1 MTVPVRL
8 AGRSA
13 GRADL
18 TPPSPSRRT
27 GSLAATRRT
36 VLVAG
41 GTDHQRATLAD
52 RVVAHG
58 YAVETASDAS
68 TALSAVVMHAPDA
81 VILRDTPP
89 TFDAREVCRRI
100 RAHAGSRQTPVAL
113 LLRASLPA
121 PDVPLLDG
129 DALAD
134 DIATVDLLAWL
145 DAKLPPEAS
154 AADWLRLTLAQHAT
168 APHEPD
174 AATDQQGDVAW
185 HGLFDHLDDG
195 AALVEQDGRIR
206 VANPA
211 FARLFGLE
219 TPAACAG
226 RHLLEVLPETAT
238 VALAD
243 TTAGAPTLTTTM
255 KQGDAPLLSLDL
267 RFTSAGRGAKAPV
280 FMTVRDQRWRQTAED
295 ALRDNHDLAEQLR
308 RSQKIGALGRLAG
321 GVAHD
326 FNNLLQVIG
335 GYAEALGADGLDLA
349 SRRRL
354 LRRIQRATDRAAS
367 LTRQLL
373 AFGRRQVLVPQ
384 VLDLNVTVLSLE
396 HMLARVIGEDVQF
409 VSSLA
414 PELQRVKVD
423 PGQIEQ
429 VVLNLALNARDAM
442 AEGGT
447 LEIATANFV
456 LHEDWTHPALPVP
469 VPAGSWVLL
478 SVLDTGLG
486 MDAETAGQAFEPFFT
501 TKDATRGSG
510 LGLSMVYGIVKQSG
524 GYTWIETAP
533 GAGTTVHV
541 LLPAV
546 QEDAVALPRDDGPS
560 PASLDAPSGTVLLVE
575 DDPEVRSLFSAFLRD
590 GGYRVVEAAD
600 GQEALD
606 TFERQADE
614 IDVVM
619 TDVVMP
625 NVSGPALASA
635 LRARR
640 PAVKVIYVSGYTEQ
654 LELGGPEPH
663 TTHLSKPI
671 TRSALLK
678 HIGLLLGSKGPDL

>member
-1 MTVPVRL
+1 ML
-8 AGRSA
+8 I
-13 GRADL
+13 
-18 TPPSPSRRT
+18 
-27 GSLAATRRT
+27 
-36 VLVAG
+36 AG
-41 GTDHQRATLAD
+41 GTDHWRALLAGH
-52 RVVAHG
+52 VSAHG
-58 YAVETASDAS
+58 YAVETASAAS
-68 TALSAVVMHAPDA
+68 TALSAIVMHAPDA
-81 VILRDTPP
+81 VVLHDAPP
-89 TFDAREVCRRI
+89 AFDAREVCRRI

-113 LLRASLPA
+113 LLHGSLQLPI
-121 PDVPLLDG
+121 VPSAEA
-129 DALAD
+129 DALSGD
-134 DIATVDLLAWL
+134 VATADLLAWL
-145 DAKLPPEAS
+145 DARLPPEAS
-154 AADWLRLTLAQHAT
+154 AADWLRLTLARHT
-168 APHEPD
+168 TDPEEPD
-174 AATDQQGDVAW
+174 AHADEWVEVSW
-185 HGLFDHLDDG
+185 PRLFDHLDDG
-195 AALVEQDGRIR
+195 AALVDQDGRIR
-206 VANPA
+206 AANPA

-219 TPAACAG
+219 TPDACAG

-243 TTAGAPTLTTTM
+243 TGAGAPTLTTTIR
-255 KQGDAPLLSLDL
+255 QGGAPPLSLDL
-267 RFTSAGRGAKAPV
+267 RFTSAGPGISAPV
-280 FMTVRDQRWRQTAED
+280 FMTVRNQRWRQTAED

-335 GYAEALGADGLDLA
+335 GYAEALGADSLDLA

-396 HMLARVIGEDVQF
+396 HILGRVIGEDVQF

-414 PELQRVKVD
+414 PDLQRVKVD

-429 VVLNLALNARDAM
+429 VVLNLALNSRDAM

-456 LHEDWTHPALPVP
+456 LAEDWTHPALPVA

-478 SVLDTGLG
+478 SVLDTGSG

-546 QEDAVALPRDDGPS
+546 DEEPAVIHRDDGPS
-560 PASLDAPSGTVLLVE
+560 PARPEAPSGTVLLVE

-600 GQEALD
+600 GQEALE
-606 TFERQADE
+606 TFERQADD

-640 PAVKVIYVSGYTEQ
+640 PTVKVLYVSGYTEQ
-654 LELGGPEPH
+654 LELGGPEPN
-663 TTHLSKPI
+663 TTHLAKPI
-671 TRSALLK
+671 TRGALLK
-678 HIGLLLGSKGPDL
+678 HIALLLGGPGAGA